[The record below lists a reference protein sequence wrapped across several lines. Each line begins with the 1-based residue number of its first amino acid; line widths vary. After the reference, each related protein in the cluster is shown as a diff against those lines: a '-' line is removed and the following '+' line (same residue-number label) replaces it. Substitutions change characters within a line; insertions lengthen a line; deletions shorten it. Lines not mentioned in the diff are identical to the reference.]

1 MAIKPITRYGTF
13 TPTGVDQ
20 TEARRLQALAGLGT
34 QVRELAVGVGKAKRE
49 QEAVVEGTQAGIE
62 AARTG
67 EDIELKSPI
76 KFGGAMHNR
85 AMTKAYELESYSVID
100 SHIESAKTAHPDNTI
115 EYQNALNGKMKGM
128 LSTAPEEVKFGL
140 ESYYRKANSTAFNSV
155 QTAEKKKT
163 DNQLLASLNVGT
175 ESLENLAGN
184 LARAGNDVE
193 SQEAQMQHQM
203 DMLNAVDLRLITA
216 VQAETKISALKDEIA
231 IQTQEGQV
239 DRAIF
244 DSEAD
249 LKTRAEKGLE
259 LVGALRK
266 APLGELSPKQND
278 VLLKRLET
286 KVNAVVKE
294 YNDSVKVSDAEAR
307 KMNGIANV
315 RARAMAELPVTSD
328 IITASDIDNDYLV
341 ERQNF
346 STDPQMRKDERIN
359 HAATVRGVAKSMQ
372 NEILSELRSGEAELV
387 AVAAQSIME
396 LNTLQGMPDAF
407 SKQDVVYADAV
418 FRSMEHY
425 PFDEAVKRATEIAY
439 PSSSVK
445 KSMMDARKSE
455 LSADKK
461 DNNDKYVS
469 VIEDAFEEGIFGFG
483 TQFEPNNIEKDAMI
497 ADLRTLTEDNYLL
510 GFETFESALEHSVS
524 IMKNSYSVSEFGFL
538 QHPPENFYGI
548 GPTND
553 VSWIRES
560 LHEELIANYGDG
572 FAPEDIILVSD
583 TETATMSKKGM
594 PTYQAFIR
602 MPNGSLQPVNDR
614 VNPSLDYP
622 AVLEKYKADI
632 KEEAQ
637 VPVLDK
643 KQFLSEHRMSAEQ
656 NARAREVLKNSTMP
670 LALMGKAIGSID
682 DAPDFI
688 AKYFKKSLNEVLEPV
703 EFVASEV
710 TEIPQAVLDWNDQ
723 YIARLQKASN
733 KEDIEITVADLSN

>member
-1 MAIKPITRYGTF
+1 MAITPITRYGKF

-20 TEARRLQALAGLGT
+20 TEARKLEALAG
-34 QVRELAVGVGKAKRE
+34 VGQKV
-49 QEAVVEGTQAGIE
+49 TQA
-62 AARTG
+62 AVA
-67 EDIELKSPI
+67 
-76 KFGGAMHNR
+76 FGKQKIQEEQKKADL
-85 AMTKAYELESYSVID
+85 AYKAYALESYSVID
-100 SHIESAKTAHPDNTI
+100 DHIQDAQTTNPSDSIAFQSALDS
-115 EYQNALNGKMKGM
+115 KMKGM
-128 LSTAPEEVKFGL
+128 IDSAPEQVRFDL
-140 ESYYRKANSTAFNSV
+140 ENYYRKASKSAFKNV
-155 QTAEKKKT
+155 QTLEKKKQ
-163 DNQLLASLNVGT
+163 DSKLLAQLNVGT
-175 ESLENLAGN
+175 EALANLAGN
-184 LARAGNDVE
+184 SARAGNNVE
-193 SQEAQMQHQM
+193 SLEAQLEYQEN
-203 DMLNAVDLRLITA
+203 LLAGVDSGLLTA
-216 VQAETKISALKDEIA
+216 VEAQNKISTLEDEIA

-244 DSEAD
+244 DSEIN

-266 APLGELSPKQND
+266 APLAQLSAKQND

-346 STDPQMRKDERIN
+346 STDPQMRKGERIN

-407 SKQDVVYADAV
+407 TGQDLVYADAV

-469 VIEDAFEEGIFGFG
+469 VIEDAFKEGIFKFG

-572 FAPEDIILVSD
+572 FAPKDIILVSD

-602 MPNGSLQPVNDR
+602 MPNGSLQPVDDR

-656 NARAREVLKNSTMP
+656 NAKAREVLKNSTMP

-710 TEIPQAVLDWNDQ
+710 SEIPQAVLDWNDQ